1 MHPLY
6 DKAEQLSQDV
16 VDAFIEVLR
25 TLGAGLLE
33 SIYETCLRHE
43 LELRGHRVKTELVV
57 PVKYKGISFPEKLR
71 VDLLVDDCLVV
82 ELKAIEGAI
91 RSEHKMQLL
100 SYMHLL
106 DVPLGLVLNAGAT
119 NSERVKRVI
128 LTGAASWSGKAAVA
142 RS

>member
-6 DKAEQLSQDV
+6 DKAQQLSQDV
-16 VDAFIEVLR
+16 VDAFIEVLN

-33 SIYETCLRHE
+33 SIYEKCLQHE
-43 LELRGHRVKTELVV
+43 LELRGHHVKTELVV
-57 PVKYKGISFPEKLR
+57 PVKYKGAIFPEKLR
-71 VDLLVDDCLVV
+71 VDLFVDDCLMI

-91 RSEHKMQLL
+91 RTEHKMQLL

-106 DVPLGLVLNAGAT
+106 DVPLGLVLNAGPT

-128 LTGAASWSGKAAVA
+128 LSGAAPEESVPF
-142 RS
+142 